1 VRGGGKEASIILDES
16 IQSIR
21 SLVANSLLR
30 PAVQRG
36 RHRITGKK
44 KIRMVTPLV
53 NKCTEEFSIFDR
65 PAQQFMMQCSVLK
78 NCCAELR
85 VNMLDFQFS

>member
-1 VRGGGKEASIILDES
+1 MLDES

-21 SLVANSLLR
+21 SLVATPSSGQQSSADDIGLLENFF
-30 PAVQRG
+30 
-36 RHRITGKK
+36 
-44 KIRMVTPLV
+44 RMVTPLV